1 MSTWIYAR
9 VSTLDQY
16 VNGYSIDQQVR
27 VCLEYAKNNDYLLG
41 LETNC
46 DLPGVFIDGGKSAF
60 KKKLCQRPGGLL
72 LLGNAKPG
80 DVIIALATHRLFRQ
94 FADMVSVMD
103 QWVQAGVTVKFV
115 DYPTLNTDT
124 ANGKAMLYMMAVMAQ
139 LRSELI
145 SARVK
150 ESRVIARAEAPEKPR
165 PKPVEVISST
175 KDIGAILQQM
185 QLNREADR
193 YKFTGRVHAYVRVST
208 NDQTVEHQINLL
220 TKLMPA
226 DLRGAEI
233 IWYKDEGVSAFKT
246 KFEKRKAGGELIK
259 ALQPGD
265 MVVAWR
271 PDRLFRSMVDANR
284 VVDAIHKT
292 GASLM
297 TVEGDLRTDKPQGKM
312 LMQMLAMFAE
322 IESQDI
328 SRLTRLGN
336 FGAVGVNPR
345 MKAMRSP
352 KLLRLMKKHFNQKHY
367 HFEDVF
373 TQDERFYMHIEL
385 YLTEKNYRSR
395 KEAFRVISNKWLKKK
410 GLAPVQGEYGEPCK
424 HYSKRLKLMQKT
436 EFSERRQRVIEK
448 LDKRRD
454 GQLRYPL
461 NVEGAAILVRNQ
473 NEFLR
478 VAKMFPGRLKDKQ
491 SLTMLASSCA
501 SPEAA
506 VEFMGRLG

>member
-94 FADMVSVMD
+94 FNDMVAVMD
-103 QWVQAGVTVKFV
+103 QWVQNGVTVKFV

-150 ESRVIARAEAPEKPR
+150 ESRVIAKTEAPQRPK
-165 PKPVEVISST
+165 PKPVEVVSST

-185 QLNREADR
+185 QLDREADK

-208 NDQTVEHQINLL
+208 NDQTVEHQVNLL
-220 TKLMPA
+220 TKLLPA
-226 DLRGAEI
+226 DLRGAEV

-246 KFEKRKAGGELIK
+246 KFEKRKAGGELLK
-259 ALQPGD
+259 ALKPGD

-284 VVDAIHKT
+284 VVESIHKT

-336 FGAVGVNPR
+336 FGAIGVNPK
-345 MKAMRSP
+345 MQAMRVP
-352 KLLRLMKKHFNQKHY
+352 KLLRDMKKHFNQKHY
-367 HFEDVF
+367 HFENIF
-373 TQDERFYMHIEL
+373 SADERFYMHIEL
-385 YLTEKNYRSR
+385 HLTAKNYRSR
-395 KEAFRVISNKWLKKK
+395 KEAFRVISNKWLKRK
-410 GLAPVQGEYGEPCK
+410 GLPPVQGEYGESCK
-424 HYSKRLKLMQKT
+424 TYARRVHLMQKV
-436 EFSERRQRVIEK
+436 EFSERRHKLCEK
-448 LDKRRD
+448 LQKRK
-454 GQLRYPL
+454 GELRYPL
-461 NVEGAAILVRNQ
+461 SPETACQLMRNQ
-473 NEFLR
+473 TEFLR

-506 VEFMGRLG
+506 VDFMGRLG

>member
-27 VCLEYAKNNDYLLG
+27 VCLEYARNNGYLLG

-94 FADMVSVMD
+94 FNDMVAVMD

-150 ESRVIARAEAPEKPR
+150 ESRVIAKTTAPQK
-165 PKPVEVISST
+165 PKPVPVEITSST
-175 KDIGAILQQM
+175 KDIGAIMQQM
-185 QLNREADR
+185 QRDREADR

-208 NDQTVEHQINLL
+208 SDQTVEHQVNLI
-220 TKLMPA
+220 TKLLPE

-233 IWYKDEGVSAFKT
+233 IWHKDEGVSAFKT
-246 KFEKRKAGGELIK
+246 KFEKRKAAGAMLK
-259 ALQPGD
+259 MLKPGD

-271 PDRLFRSMVDANR
+271 PDRLFRSMVDAAR
-284 VVDAIHKT
+284 VVEAIHKT

-297 TVEGDLRTDKPQGKM
+297 TVEGDIRTDKPQGKM

-336 FGAVGVNPR
+336 FGAIGVNKGLQAIR
-345 MKAMRSP
+345 IP
-352 KLLRLMKKHFNQKHY
+352 KLLREMKKHFNQKHY

-373 TQDERFYMHIEL
+373 TADERFYMHIEFHI
-385 YLTEKNYRSR
+385 TGKNYRSR
-395 KEAFRVISNKWLKKK
+395 KEAMRVISNKWLEKK
-410 GLAPVQGEYGEPCK
+410 GLPAIHGEYGEPCK
-424 HYSKRLKLMQKT
+424 TYAKRIRLMQKT
-436 EFSERRQRVIEK
+436 EFSERRQRVMEK
-448 LDKRRD
+448 LKKHPDEVRYMLD
-454 GQLRYPL
+454 IQTACQL
-461 NVEGAAILVRNQ
+461 ERNQ
-473 NEFLR
+473 SEFLR
-478 VAKMFPGRLKDKQ
+478 VAKLFPGRLRDKQ

-506 VEFMGRLG
+506 ADFMGRLG